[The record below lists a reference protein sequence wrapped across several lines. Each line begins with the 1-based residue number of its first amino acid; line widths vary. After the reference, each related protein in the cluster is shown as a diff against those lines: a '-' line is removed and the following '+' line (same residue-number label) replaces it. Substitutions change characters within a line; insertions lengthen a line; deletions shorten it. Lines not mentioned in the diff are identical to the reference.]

1 MNWIVFARLM
11 RLVKIT
17 SATLDKMI
25 AMCYTIYRKEIGR
38 RNKMTQKNKP
48 RRRQLNI
55 RLTEAQ
61 YLSIRLRAEEENKP
75 VSTLVAS
82 LIEQEVQTEP
92 TLRELAENQTDMS
105 KKLDELMDYLSAE
118 FKRLNGKLGHL
129 DGKLK

>member
-1 MNWIVFARLM
+1 
-11 RLVKIT
+11 
-17 SATLDKMI
+17 
-25 AMCYTIYRKEIGR
+25 
-38 RNKMTQKNKP
+38 MTQKNKP

-92 TLRELAENQTDMS
+92 TLRELAESQTDILE
-105 KKLDELMDYLSAE
+105 KLDGLMDYLSAE

>member
-1 MNWIVFARLM
+1 
-11 RLVKIT
+11 
-17 SATLDKMI
+17 
-25 AMCYTIYRKEIGR
+25 
-38 RNKMTQKNKP
+38 MTQKNKS

-105 KKLDELMDYLSAE
+105 K
-118 FKRLNGKLGHL
+118 N
-129 DGKLK
+129 

>member
-1 MNWIVFARLM
+1 
-11 RLVKIT
+11 
-17 SATLDKMI
+17 
-25 AMCYTIYRKEIGR
+25 
-38 RNKMTQKNKP
+38 MTQKNKS

-105 KKLDELMDYLSAE
+105 KKIRRTHGL
-118 FKRLNGKLGHL
+118 FVC
-129 DGKLK
+129 

>member
-1 MNWIVFARLM
+1 M
-11 RLVKIT
+11 
-17 SATLDKMI
+17 
-25 AMCYTIYRKEIGR
+25 
-38 RNKMTQKNKP
+38 
-48 RRRQLNI
+48 
-55 RLTEAQ
+55 
-61 YLSIRLRAEEENKP
+61 
-75 VSTLVAS
+75 STLVAS

>member
-1 MNWIVFARLM
+1 
-11 RLVKIT
+11 
-17 SATLDKMI
+17 
-25 AMCYTIYRKEIGR
+25 
-38 RNKMTQKNKP
+38 MTQKKNKP

-61 YLSIRLRAEEENKP
+61 YLSIRLRAEENKL

-105 KKLDELMDYLSAE
+105 KKIRRTHGL
-118 FKRLNGKLGHL
+118 FVC
-129 DGKLK
+129 